1 MKKDDSVYLHHIL
14 MAIERIEEYSEGIS
28 LQEFLEIGIIQ
39 DGVVRQLEI
48 IGEAT
53 RNLSEELIDDH
64 PEMPWSDIIG
74 LRNRIAHAYYSIDQ
88 GVIWDIVKED
98 LPSLKR
104 EVARIL
110 EEVEDRQFSDREEKF

>member
-14 MAIERIEEYSEGIS
+14 MAIERIEEYSEGVS
-28 LQEFLEIGIIQ
+28 LSEFLNTGIVQ

-53 RNLSEELIDDH
+53 RNLSAELVQSH
-64 PEMPWSDIIG
+64 PEVPWGEIIG
-74 LRNRIAHAYYSIDQ
+74 LRNRIAHAYYNIDQ
-88 GVIWDIVKED
+88 GVVWDIVQED

-104 EVARIL
+104 DVAGIL
-110 EEVEDRQFSDREEKF
+110 KEVEDLQGT